1 MKKKKTW
8 REDFR
13 EGGLLVGGVAKLT
26 YELDGK
32 VKTEKV
38 KFVGKFWHITELDRN
53 ENDPYFKGVI
63 FDLYNNEMGSVEWT
77 KKEFHSNCIS
87 FSDLF

>member
-13 EGGLLVGGVAKLT
+13 EGGSLVGGFAKLT

-32 VKTEKV
+32 VKKEKV
-38 KFVGKFWHITELDRN
+38 KFVGKFWHIKELDRN

-77 KKEFHSNCIS
+77 EKEFYSNCIS